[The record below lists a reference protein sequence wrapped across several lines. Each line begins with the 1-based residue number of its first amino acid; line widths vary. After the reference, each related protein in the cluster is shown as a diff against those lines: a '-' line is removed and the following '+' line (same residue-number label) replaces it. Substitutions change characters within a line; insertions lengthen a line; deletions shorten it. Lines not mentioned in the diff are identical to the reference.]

1 MNDSKTPG
9 MSDQTEN
16 PGRNQDLLRMTVDVV
31 TAYVSNNAVSSAE
44 LPDLIRDVHASLRQ
58 TQGGTAAPAE
68 KPKPAI
74 AIKKSVTPDFVICL
88 EDGRKLKMLKRH
100 LRTTYGMTPDQY
112 RARWGLDPDYPMV
125 APNYAKRR
133 SDFAKETGLGQKRT
147 PQRQRKRATK

>member
-1 MNDSKTPG
+1 

-16 PGRNQDLLRMTVDVV
+16 PCRNQDLLRMTVDVV
-31 TAYVSNNAVSSAE
+31 AAYVSNNAVASAE

-58 TQGGTAAPAE
+58 TQSGTAAAE

-74 AIKKSVTPDFVICL
+74 PIKKSVTPDFVICL

-133 SDFAKETGLGQKRT
+133 SKFAKEIGLGQKRV
-147 PQRQRKRATK
+147 PQRQRKRAAK

>member
-1 MNDSKTPG
+1 
-9 MSDQTEN
+9 
-16 PGRNQDLLRMTVDVV
+16 MTVDVV
-31 TAYVSNNAVSSAE
+31 AAYVSNNAVSSAE

-58 TQGGTAAPAE
+58 TQSGTAAAE

-74 AIKKSVTPDFVICL
+74 PIKKSVTPDFVICL

-133 SDFAKETGLGQKRT
+133 SEFAKEIGLGQKRV
-147 PQRQRKRATK
+147 PQQQRKRAAK